1 MAITS
6 AICSSF
12 KQELLQGKHS
22 FESSGGHTFKLA
34 LFTSSASLGA
44 GTTDYSTSNE
54 ITNTS
59 GRIFVAPVP
68 NTTYRFRVHFN
79 KMPALLENDDTNY
92 ISLNFPNGL
101 LYCCLSEAYGFLKGP
116 IDMLTLYENKYK
128 QEVQKFA
135 NEQVGRRRR
144 DDYTDGTVRIP
155 VNSVNP

>member
-54 ITNTS
+54 ITNSSGTAYTS
-59 GRIFVAPVP
+59 GGATLTSV
-68 NTTYRFRVHFN
+68 T
-79 KMPALLENDDTNY
+79 PALDSSTAVCDFNDVSFTSASFTANGCLIYNSSQSNKAVAAIAFGGDKTVSSGTFT
-92 ISLNFPNGL
+92 IQFPAADATTAIIRL
-101 LYCCLSEAYGFLKGP
+101 A
-116 IDMLTLYENKYK
+116 
-128 QEVQKFA
+128 
-135 NEQVGRRRR
+135 
-144 DDYTDGTVRIP
+144 
-155 VNSVNP
+155 